1 MGEVIGMSIGPQDNI
16 AATAAVTAI
25 RSPFGNEF
33 LAPKTDT
40 PASTFSG
47 LRKNCDA
54 IDKHALASCHSAP
67 PLSSGAQRGTSQ
79 WVKRHAIKKARDQL
93 RDPPH
98 LMRLRMTPFALP
110 RRGRFPRFSCQP
122 HTRRSSNL
130 VAFYPLY
137 PFYR

>member
-98 LMRLRMTPFALP
+98 LMRLRMTPRLLYHVAVVSRALAVSHILAG
-110 RRGRFPRFSCQP
+110 RRIWLLFIP
-122 HTRRSSNL
+122 
-130 VAFYPLY
+130 
-137 PFYR
+137 